1 MLFPSLNT
9 PLFPPRNASGVPQA
23 ETLARWLVASFQAL
37 EKNYLR
43 ELIFLIYLDPTKPEV
58 IHEKFTF
65 TFSYDE
71 GVISMGLEGSNKE
84 KKKAVRM
91 EELKGETQ
99 DLLRKLLVVTQG
111 LDKLPDEAY
120 LAIKLTYY
128 DEVTPKDYE
137 PEGFRPDFTKE
148 VPMPAGSYRVS
159 LGRADTGFHAIRLKM
174 DSRQQGGEASFV
186 NDSFG
191 VESQSQSQ
199 QLSGE
204 TPGEIGG
211 ESSQSLGLE
220 EKTYSGEDQQDTQ
233 LTLLLP
239 ARLPRL
245 HRLSHGEAGAVLLP
259 PGCCGLLPLP
269 EHLPGPPDVGLLH
282 LLHGPAR
289 YLLPPSL

>member
-1 MLFPSLNT
+1 
-9 PLFPPRNASGVPQA
+9 
-23 ETLARWLVASFQAL
+23 
-37 EKNYLR
+37 
-43 ELIFLIYLDPTKPEV
+43 
-58 IHEKFTF
+58 
-65 TFSYDE
+65 
-71 GVISMGLEGSNKE
+71 
-84 KKKAVRM
+84 
-91 EELKGETQ
+91 
-99 DLLRKLLVVTQG
+99 
-111 LDKLPDEAY
+111 
-120 LAIKLTYY
+120 
-128 DEVTPKDYE
+128 
-137 PEGFRPDFTKE
+137 
-148 VPMPAGSYRVS
+148 MPAGSYRVS

-220 EKTYSGEDQQDTQ
+220 EKTCSGEDQQDTQ

-245 HRLSHGEAGAVLLP
+245 HRFSHGEAGAVLLP

-269 EHLPGPPDVGLLH
+269 GPPDVGLLH
-282 LLHGPAR
+282 LLHRPAR
-289 YLLPPSL
+289 HLLPPAL